1 MAEIKRSFT
10 AGKMNKDLD
19 ERLVPNGEYRD
30 ALNIQVRTTDGDA
43 AGTVQN
49 LQGNHIVNS
58 VHETKFKGNTKCVGS
73 IADEANNK
81 AYYLFASPS
90 VNFKVS
96 DITNSTT
103 PIYFID
109 EIVEQDI
116 NGNIIPVVSD
126 VWTILASST
135 VLGFTTYDTNKNVG
149 LSSGEESI
157 DFNQATGTP
166 STNNFNCLV
175 VDTTFDFRFRVGMNV
190 KAFLS
195 NGANRLLE
203 DTKIIGVDS
212 SNGVIYLNKYNTDFL
227 TSVVAW
233 AFEFPKKTLGF
244 NYNSIIT
251 GINIIDEFLFYTT
264 NTSEPKKVNIRRC
277 KAGTTNYI
285 AANNTPS
292 QTKLFIDT
300 DSNVPQPITN
310 FEPFVSG
317 DLLEEHITVIRK
329 APLIAPTLTMS
340 SSSRLGDTSF
350 QLTGQDFT
358 SVVVDSNIV
367 ITVPSGVNLLVGD
380 FIKITNSDDVNS
392 ILVIRAEIEKVL
404 NNSITASVLS
414 VPLLADGTAIIT
426 SSNSSWEV
434 ELVEPSKTLFQFKFP
449 RFGYRYKYND
459 GEYSSFSPFSEIAFL
474 PSEFNYEPKAG
485 YNLGMQNALREVKLT
500 NFVNDY
506 NFRPLDVKCIDILY
520 KTTDSPVVYVVKTI
534 ERGDGEWQQYLDSNN
549 EVLITSELIYKALPE
564 SQILRGWDN
573 VPRFAKAQE
582 IVSNRLI
589 YGNYI
594 QGYDITGTIGV
605 EATLSSK
612 AFLENEILSPK
623 KSIKSLRTYTFGLV
637 LGDKYGRETAVLS
650 EGNQSISTNTN
661 TDVFSNN
668 ALTVLKSNAQDY
680 GQFTVKPVWSNNGI
694 SSAPDSWAKYMK
706 FFVKETSNEYYNLIM
721 DRWYDAEDGN
731 VWISFNS
738 ADRNKVDEETYLILK
753 NENGSHKPV
762 EEDARYKVIA
772 IENEAPEFIKT
783 DLRKMGFIPIP
794 PPPIVSPSTQP
805 ITLINNTTFSIS
817 NSDFANFL
825 NKFEFKGTP
834 KVRIVATSN
843 AGTILRTPF
852 KTVTR
857 LAAPFEG
864 ASTGS
869 DLPGELQIDS
879 QFGNTADFPQLFV
892 NTIAFNNIE
901 AAVVDGAITYQFEF
915 ADSVI
920 ENKAEFG
927 GKFFVKLERNDT
939 LENNVLTDI
948 EITTKYVPTI
958 TVDYRYIDSTSF
970 NNPAINPETNI
981 NYTTDS
987 DALAANQEFGRY
999 DFVGEGGG
1007 FTSLNLTS
1015 NDQASGTGFG
1025 GPTGVGLGGNDKTRD
1040 FWKQYAKL
1048 QDIPNLFIDKAEVH
1062 PTLKF
1067 DANKFPRAANR
1078 GFAKSGNLDVDS
1090 STFDRIYFSTRRKQF
1105 GGNNLNFKKAMSS
1118 PGQHFRFTN
1127 DPNQVVY
1134 VTSQLFPNDYG
1145 ETLDIR
1151 NFFKEN
1157 GDASNSNNNGG
1168 ARSNFYI
1175 TFKRI
1180 QKTIEGEDTN
1190 IIENAGID
1198 FDVWDPRGAIMH
1210 DGLSSQTIE
1219 LVDKIEILDATRK
1232 SSLISAVFETEPKE
1246 NVDLDL
1252 YYEASSAIPIE
1263 LNKENTALFAPVNS
1277 TVKVFKSAGDTISI
1291 KAKRI
1296 KADTNTLQI
1305 LSSVDDS
1312 STTVSFYG
1320 ITAGMSI
1327 SGGNLAAGTKIT
1339 TANAA
1344 DTSIALSV
1352 ASTIGEPE
1360 SATIYTV
1367 TLNVDTEIPQSPSDL
1382 TITSVYDS
1390 MIEIK
1395 STADNAQT
1403 KTSHTTGINIGDE
1416 LHFTRPD
1423 GTVTRSTVTGFA
1435 DAQSLLGL
1443 STTQDNNLVHAQPSS
1458 ITASGIIS
1466 SGDKTITFTA
1476 NSDANQVVAGMAVS
1490 GTGIPENTV
1499 VNFVGG
1505 FSIEG
1510 GTSDDFIELSNTA
1523 TSSGSFTFTFT
1534 QKANGFYI
1542 IDNEVFNNKV
1552 TLPWFNCY
1560 SFGNGVESDRIRDDF
1575 NAPQIDNGVKAS
1587 TTLTDY
1593 QEENLT
1599 SSLIYS
1605 GIYNSNSS
1613 TNELNEFN
1621 MSQKITK
1628 DLNPIYSS
1636 IQALKTRDTD
1646 LITFTEDKVLRI
1658 LANKDALFNA
1668 DGNANIT
1675 ATDRVLGQAI
1685 PYVGDYGISKNPE
1698 SLASDQYRLY
1708 FTDKQRG
1715 AVLRLSRDGL
1725 TPISNVG
1732 MKSYFRDN
1740 LPNVD
1745 QAIGH
1750 FDKVNGEY
1758 NLTLKFAFDLFSNTT
1773 VSFNEGSK
1781 GWVSFKSFIA
1791 DTGLSVFGKY
1801 FTVNG
1806 KSIYEHYSTTANR
1819 NNFYGV
1825 DYKSTLNLIFNDAPG
1840 SVKNFKTI
1848 NYEGTTGKQ
1857 IVLNNATGTDAA
1869 GNTITGSTNNYSIL
1883 TSSNDNTATA
1893 SINGWS
1899 VENITTDLQDG
1910 DAEYFVQKE
1919 GKWFSNISGLTS
1931 TTIDQAEFSTQGLG
1945 TSTSIG
1951 SYTQST
1957 FVITIGG

>member
-1 MAEIKRSFT
+1 
-10 AGKMNKDLD
+10 
-19 ERLVPNGEYRD
+19 V
-30 ALNIQVRTTDGDA
+30 
-43 AGTVQN
+43 
-49 LQGNHIVNS
+49 
-58 VHETKFKGNTKCVGS
+58 
-73 IADEANNK
+73 
-81 AYYLFASPS
+81 
-90 VNFKVS
+90 
-96 DITNSTT
+96 
-103 PIYFID
+103 
-109 EIVEQDI
+109 
-116 NGNIIPVVSD
+116 
-126 VWTILASST
+126 
-135 VLGFTTYDTNKNVG
+135 
-149 LSSGEESI
+149 
-157 DFNQATGTP
+157 
-166 STNNFNCLV
+166 
-175 VDTTFDFRFRVGMNV
+175 
-190 KAFLS
+190 
-195 NGANRLLE
+195 
-203 DTKIIGVDS
+203 
-212 SNGVIYLNKYNTDFL
+212 
-227 TSVVAW
+227 
-233 AFEFPKKTLGF
+233 
-244 NYNSIIT
+244 
-251 GINIIDEFLFYTT
+251 
-264 NTSEPKKVNIRRC
+264 
-277 KAGTTNYI
+277 
-285 AANNTPS
+285 
-292 QTKLFIDT
+292 
-300 DSNVPQPITN
+300 
-310 FEPFVSG
+310 
-317 DLLEEHITVIRK
+317 
-329 APLIAPTLTMS
+329 
-340 SSSRLGDTSF
+340 
-350 QLTGQDFT
+350 
-358 SVVVDSNIV
+358 
-367 ITVPSGVNLLVGD
+367 
-380 FIKITNSDDVNS
+380 
-392 ILVIRAEIEKVL
+392 
-404 NNSITASVLS
+404 
-414 VPLLADGTAIIT
+414 
-426 SSNSSWEV
+426 
-434 ELVEPSKTLFQFKFP
+434 
-449 RFGYRYKYND
+449 
-459 GEYSSFSPFSEIAFL
+459 
-474 PSEFNYEPKAG
+474 
-485 YNLGMQNALREVKLT
+485 
-500 NFVNDY
+500 
-506 NFRPLDVKCIDILY
+506 
-520 KTTDSPVVYVVKTI
+520 
-534 ERGDGEWQQYLDSNN
+534 
-549 EVLITSELIYKALPE
+549 
-564 SQILRGWDN
+564 
-573 VPRFAKAQE
+573 
-582 IVSNRLI
+582 
-589 YGNYI
+589 

-650 EGNQSISTNTN
+650 EGNQSISTDTN

-794 PPPIVSPSTQP
+794 PPPIVSNQP

-901 AAVVDGAITYQFEF
+901 AAIIDGAITYQFEF

-948 EITTKYVPTI
+948 QINTKYVPTI

-970 NNPAINPETNI
+970 NNPAINPETNA

-987 DALAANQEFGRY
+987 DALAANQEFGRN
-999 DFVGEGGG
+999 DFQGVNSI
-1007 FTSLNLTS
+1007 FATSS
-1015 NDQASGTGFG
+1015 NFAVFG
-1025 GPTGVGLGGNDKTRD
+1025 GALVNPDSDVDGNVLTRK
-1040 FWKQYAKL
+1040 FWKEYDALKE
-1048 QDIPNLFIDKAEVH
+1048 IPNLFIDKAEVNEG
-1062 PTLKF
+1062 LNNG
-1067 DANKFPRAANR
+1067 AGKFPRAANR

-1090 STFDRIYFSTRRKQF
+1090 STFDRIYFSTRRKKF
-1105 GGNNLNFKKAMSS
+1105 DGKNKDFKKAMSS

-1134 VTSQLFPNDYG
+1134 VTSQLFETDYG
-1145 ETLDIR
+1145 ETNDIF
-1151 NFFKEN
+1151 NFFKLN
-1157 GDASNSNNNGG
+1157 GKKPNKNNDGTT
-1168 ARSNFYI
+1168 RDNFYI

-1180 QKTIEGEDTN
+1180 KKTIDGEDTN

-1219 LVDKIEILDATRK
+1219 LVDKIEILDTTRK

-1246 NVDLDL
+1246 DVDLDL

-1291 KAKRI
+1291 RAKRI

-1339 TANAA
+1339 TANSS
-1344 DTSIALSV
+1344 DTSITLSV

-1360 SATIYTV
+1360 SATTYTV
-1367 TLNVDTEIPQSPSDL
+1367 TLNVDTEVPQSPSDL
-1382 TITSVYDS
+1382 TVASVYDS

-1458 ITASGIIS
+1458 ITASGAIS
-1466 SGDKTITFTA
+1466 SGDKTITF
-1476 NSDANQVVAGMAVS
+1476 NSISDANQVVAGMAVS

-1510 GTSDDFIELSNTA
+1510 GTSDDFIELSNAA

-1575 NAPQIDNGVKAS
+1575 NAPQIDNGVKVS

-1605 GIYNSNSS
+1605 GIYNSNSN

-1745 QAIGH
+1745 KAIGH

-1883 TSSNDNTATA
+1883 TSSNDNAATA

-1931 TTIDQAEFSTQGLG
+1931 ATMDQAEFSTQGLG